1 MATIKVY
8 ASKPEA
14 FLVNS
19 FLIETSA
26 GIVLVDTQFL
36 VSPARDVGKLIA
48 ESGKPLAAVIVT
60 HPHPDH
66 FNGLKVILGDRS
78 DVPIYSSALTA
89 EGIRLAD
96 KPKRDYWTPTNGDEY
111 PKETLYPNRILEAG
125 KPLRVGDTEIIMEDL
140 GTAETSDNTILFL
153 PQENVLIA
161 SDLIY
166 NNVHPWLAEGHS
178 AAWLDKLQIIKKRYS
193 AVRQVYAG
201 HGEPGGVD
209 VFDKQISYIEFVRKQ
224 VAAGLAADEL
234 SVATKAKVSAEI
246 TSKYNGY
253 KLEFLVNLNVDG
265 VAGEIAGAK

>member
-26 GIVLVDTQFL
+26 GIVLVDAQFL
-36 VSPARDVGKLIA
+36 VTPARDVGKLIA

-78 DVPIYSSALTA
+78 DVPIYASALTA
-89 EGIRLAD
+89 EGIRQTD
-96 KPKRDYWTPTNGDEY
+96 QPKRDYWTPKYGSEY

-125 KPLRVGDTEIIMEDL
+125 KPLTVGDTEIIMEDL
-140 GTAETSDNTILFL
+140 GAAETSDNTILFL
-153 PQENVLIA
+153 PRENVLIA

-178 AAWLDKLQIIKKRYS
+178 AAWLDKLQIIKRRYS
-193 AVRQVYAG
+193 TVRQVYAG
-201 HGEPGGVD
+201 HGEPTGVD
-209 VFDKQISYIEFVRKQ
+209 VFDKQISYIQFVREQ
-224 VAAGLAADEL
+224 VAAGLAADQM
-234 SVATKAKVSAEI
+234 SAATKATVSAAI
-246 TSKYNGY
+246 TSRFRGY
-253 KLEFLVNLNVDG
+253 QLEFLVGLNVDG
-265 VAGEIAGAK
+265 VAGEIAGTK

>member
-26 GIVLVDTQFL
+26 GVVLVDAQFL
-36 VSPARDVGKLIA
+36 VTPAREVKRLIA
-48 ESGKPLAAVIVT
+48 ECGKPLAAVIVT

-89 EGIRLAD
+89 EGIRLTD
-96 KPKRDYWTPTNGDEY
+96 KPKRDYWTPTYGDEY

-125 KPLRVGDTEIIMEDL
+125 KPLKVGDTEIIMEDL
-140 GTAETSDNTILFL
+140 GAAETSDNTILYL
-153 PQENVLIA
+153 PRENVLIA

-178 AAWLDKLQIIKKRYS
+178 AAWLEKLQTIKQRYS
-193 AVRQVYAG
+193 TVREVYAG

-209 VFDKQISYIEFVRKQ
+209 AFDKQISYIEFVRRQ
-224 VAAGLAADEL
+224 VAAGLAADRL
-234 SVATKAKVSAEI
+234 SAATKARVSAEI
-246 TSKYNGY
+246 TSRFKGY
-253 KLEFLVNLNVDG
+253 PLEFLVGLNIDG
-265 VAGEIAGAK
+265 VGGEIAGTK